1 LARSGYDVVYGAR
14 PLKRMIQREILNPL
28 AIKLLDGTVK
38 EGHTVRVD
46 AVDGGLVF
54 SVPA

>member
-1 LARSGYDVVYGAR
+1 MTGYDVVYGAR

-28 AIKLLDGTVK
+28 AMRLLDGAIK
-38 EGHTVRVD
+38 EGQTVRVD

-54 SVPA
+54 SVTA